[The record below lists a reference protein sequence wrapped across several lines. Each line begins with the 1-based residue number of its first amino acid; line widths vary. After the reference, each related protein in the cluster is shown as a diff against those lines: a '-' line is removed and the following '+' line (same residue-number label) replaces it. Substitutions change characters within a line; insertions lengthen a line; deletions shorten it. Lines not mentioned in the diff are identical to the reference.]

1 MQKANA
7 RARKRD
13 AGLDDSTG
21 EELDDSTGSLKRGE
35 HENHLDDAH
44 LLEREVDAI
53 FCALD
58 LDNSADITPAE
69 FLWCVAQLKWYLV
82 SRARFEVDSALAFSF
97 ARALFSGVSWVV
109 LLVECVVVLE
119 RNAFLHTMRAMPC
132 CAHIK
137 HLTLR

>member
-58 LDNSADITPAE
+58 LDNSADITPAGSLVRRATE
-69 FLWCVAQLKWYLV
+69 VVFGVAC
-82 SRARFEVDSALAFSF
+82 AL
-97 ARALFSGVSWVV
+97 
-109 LLVECVVVLE
+109 
-119 RNAFLHTMRAMPC
+119 
-132 CAHIK
+132 
-137 HLTLR
+137 